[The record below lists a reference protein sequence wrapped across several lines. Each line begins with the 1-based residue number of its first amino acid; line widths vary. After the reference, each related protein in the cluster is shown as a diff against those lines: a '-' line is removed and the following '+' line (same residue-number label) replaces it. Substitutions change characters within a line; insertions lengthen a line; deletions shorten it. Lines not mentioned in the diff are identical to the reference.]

1 MRGDS
6 LTLYGK
12 GWFRDLDSNQ
22 DTQLQRL
29 MSYRLDDPGS
39 VANTVLTSCRNDCLR
54 VNRVKLSNFRAEFWG
69 VIRHSIKLAL
79 HKIRTKMSVAVD
91 HLLAT
96 MPNPLLDDNNLCTCH
111 DQSAAESVHTAA
123 FQAEFAKQGMEVLI
137 ENGAVREWCLPFR
150 LENKTLGSAVQM
162 RFQHLHHVRLDV
174 DPSGCFPGFRSARL
188 LAVHALVDADDV
200 VFGFASL
207 TGLLA
212 AM

>member
-1 MRGDS
+1 
-6 LTLYGK
+6 
-12 GWFRDLDSNQ
+12 
-22 DTQLQRL
+22 
-29 MSYRLDDPGS
+29 
-39 VANTVLTSCRNDCLR
+39 
-54 VNRVKLSNFRAEFWG
+54 
-69 VIRHSIKLAL
+69 
-79 HKIRTKMSVAVD
+79 
-91 HLLAT
+91 
-96 MPNPLLDDNNLCTCH
+96 
-111 DQSAAESVHTAA
+111 VHTAA